1 MGGKRAPMIAA
12 ITLTQI
18 WFAGAQTNGTEE
30 PVFDLGPGITPP
42 RVVHQVNPSTR
53 SNSRGF
59 KISGTVLIGLV
70 VSSKGAPLNVRVVR
84 SLDAD
89 VDENAMKAVQDW
101 RFEPARKDGVPVAVR
116 VTVEIR
122 FHDL

>member
-1 MGGKRAPMIAA
+1 MGGKRAAMIAA
-12 ITLTQI
+12 ITLTQL
-18 WFAGAQTNGTEE
+18 WLAGAQTNGTEE

-42 RVVHQVNPSTR
+42 RVVHQVNPAAS

-59 KISGTVLIGLV
+59 KLSGTVLIGLV
-70 VSSKGAPLNVRVVR
+70 VSSKGAPLSVHVVR

-89 VDENAMKAVQDW
+89 VDESAVKAVQEW
-101 RFEPARKDGVPVAVR
+101 RFEPARKDGNPVAVR

-122 FHDL
+122 FRDL